1 MSQSGS
7 IGSKQGSMNGVGGK
21 MSAKDLFEQRKK
33 YSNSN
38 VIMHE
43 TSQYNVEHLATFAMD
58 KSDAVGTVDDAIKR
72 LFHLETKDKI
82 WAQEMILQV
91 MNTTISLLDSATQE
105 ELENFPLNIVHH
117 CQSIQG
123 PHRHPQVLLVVCQD
137 TDQSKP
143 DIHFFN
149 CDMEAELVHADIQ
162 SALADIKHGNKIRPQ
177 TLKVNQERIRQRES
191 ILPPQP
197 PTTAPKPVYRDSKN
211 RVMAPPASYESAE
224 LDRRSNF
231 SQEPE
236 ESPEVLAKK
245 IEKETQVLNCTLDD
259 IELFVAKLQKAA
271 EAFKQLH
278 QRKKG
283 KKNKKKGP
291 AEGVLTLRSKPPTE
305 LEFIDCY
312 QKIKLAINLL
322 AKLKKHIQNPS
333 SAELIHFLFG
343 PLKLIIES
351 SGGPELGRTVT
362 APLLSKDATDFL
374 RGHLTPTE
382 MKIWEIL
389 GDKWTKSRADWPR
402 EPVIPPYIPRFNNG
416 WIPPSDIFQGAPW
429 ELDMALPLEPMKSRT
444 LDDHPKPQEV
454 NAGQIPPRTNLP
466 PINGNPY
473 RPPSFKQNHSEK
485 MADPNAPSK
494 IMSDYDAPVPAQP
507 QKCAKIRYDF
517 TARNANELSVLKDEV
532 LEVLEDNKQW
542 WKLRN
547 RIGQEGYVPY
557 NILDIVSAE
566 EKSEIDGP
574 YGKTK
579 YRGDLSPRGTGPMSP
594 VYKLPG
600 SYAGDKWGS
609 EMAQWS
615 TNPNTKDQ
623 LIHHMDEVNDELLK
637 KITTNPQP
645 KRNYRIEKPQ
655 QVYVPLTFQSDPEEV
670 RTWLEAKGFS
680 KGTAGQL
687 GILNGAQIFSLNKE
701 ELKRVCGEEGAR
713 VYSQLA
719 VQKSQLEKSQGES
732 ELQEIMKRRQERN
745 DIYN

>member
-1 MSQSGS
+1 LSQVGRGQTLLSSCGGS
-7 IGSKQGSMNGVGGK
+7 GK

-43 TSQYNVEHLATFAMD
+43 TSQYNVEHLATFVMD
-58 KSDAVGTVDDAIKR
+58 KSDALGTVDDAIKR
-72 LFHLETKDKI
+72 LFQLESKDKI
-82 WAQEMILQV
+82 WAQEMLLQV
-91 MNTTISLLDSATQE
+91 MNTSISLLDCVTQE
-105 ELENFPLNIVHH
+105 ELENFPLSIVHH

-123 PHRHPQVLLVVCQD
+123 PHRYQQVLCVVCQD
-137 TDQSKP
+137 TEQPKP

-149 CDMEAELVHADIQ
+149 CDMEAELVHADIE
-162 SALADIKHGNKIRPQ
+162 SALADIKHGKKMRPQ
-177 TLKVNQERIRQRES
+177 TLKVNQERIKQRES
-191 ILPPQP
+191 ILPPHP
-197 PTTAPKPVYRDSKN
+197 PATAPKPAFRDNKN
-211 RVMAPPASYESAE
+211 RVMTPAPPSDIDF
-224 LDRRSNF
+224 DRRSNL

-236 ESPEVLAKK
+236 ESREALAKK

-259 IELFVAKLQKAA
+259 IEIFVAKLQKAA
-271 EAFKQLH
+271 EAFKQLN

-283 KKNKKKGP
+283 KKSKKKASG
-291 AEGVLTLRSKPPTE
+291 EGVLTLRSRPPTE

-322 AKLKKHIQNPS
+322 AKLKNHIQNPS
-333 SAELIHFLFG
+333 STELIHFLFG

-351 SGGPELGRTVT
+351 SGGPELGRTIT
-362 APLLSKDATDFL
+362 CPLLSKDATDLL

-382 MKIWEIL
+382 MKVWEIL
-389 GDKWTKSRADWPR
+389 GDKWTKSRAEWPR
-402 EPVIPPYIPRFNNG
+402 EPIIPQYIPKFNNG
-416 WIPPSDIFQGAPW
+416 WIPPADVFHGAPW
-429 ELDMALPLEPMKSRT
+429 ELDMTPPRIHEEPPRIPEN
-444 LDDHPKPQEV
+444 L
-454 NAGQIPPRTNLP
+454 PPRTNLP
-466 PINGNPY
+466 STNGNPY
-473 RPPSFKQNHSEK
+473 RTPSFKQSQPEK
-485 MADPNAPSK
+485 MPEMHPSPP
-494 IMSDYDAPVPAQP
+494 MMRAYDAPVPAQP

-557 NILDIVSAE
+557 NILDIVTTEDS
-566 EKSEIDGP
+566 SEPDGP
-574 YGKTK
+574 YNSSK
-579 YRGDLSPRGTGPMSP
+579 YSRGGGPLSPGT
-594 VYKLPG
+594 KLPV

-609 EMAQWS
+609 EMAGWS
-615 TNPNTKDQ
+615 TNPKTKDN

-637 KITTNPQP
+637 KITNNQPP

-655 QVYVPLTFQSDPEEV
+655 QVHVPLNFQSDPEEV
-670 RTWLEAKGFS
+670 KAWLEAKGFS

-701 ELKRVCGEEGAR
+701 ELKKVCGEEGAR

-732 ELQEIMKRRQERN
+732 ELQEIMKRRQERIEN
-745 DIYN
+745 P